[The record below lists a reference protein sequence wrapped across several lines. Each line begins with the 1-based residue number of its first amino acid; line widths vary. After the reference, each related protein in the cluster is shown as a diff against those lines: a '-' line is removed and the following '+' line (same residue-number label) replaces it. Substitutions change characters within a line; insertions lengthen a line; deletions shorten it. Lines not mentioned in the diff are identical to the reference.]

1 MAGVKDLRNPNH
13 MLRVERSSFT
23 GQVADITSN
32 LKVAYHSIIQGD
44 GSVYKAHP
52 YDQRSGVAHT
62 YLRNSSGIGMS
73 IAAMG
78 GNPDY
83 WSVPVK
89 DVQVDALAKEIANVG
104 KAWGWSPSDINIKNV
119 MTHAEAASGKD
130 GLLPKNDNYG
140 PTMWGGDGT
149 RWDLLRLKKG
159 GKDGEGGNIIRA
171 KARAY
176 MGGDSTVKEIDGTTT
191 SPKTAATLVQQPR
204 VMALGQIYL
213 RQSRKKRR
221 KTPLLL
227 ELSQSKQQLTNFKE
241 AFGGGFSESLNPAPP
256 APAPTSTASSGAGVS
271 MSATDTAVNQQI
283 TAMNV
288 LKEKASPG

>member
-1 MAGVKDLRNPNH
+1 MAGG
-13 MLRVERSSFT
+13 ERFKKPKPYAKGGKIFLHWT
-23 GQVADITSN
+23 GGGYNFKS
-32 LKVAYHSIIQGD
+32 KGSHHSIIQGD

-191 SPKTAATLVQQPR
+191 SPKTAATPGAAAPSDSSGTDLPETEQKEEKKNTIATR
-204 VMALGQIYL
+204 VESIKAAINKL
-213 RQSRKKRR
+213 
-221 KTPLLL
+221 
-227 ELSQSKQQLTNFKE
+227 KE

-256 APAPTSTASSGAGVS
+256 ASCSY
-271 MSATDTAVNQQI
+271 
-283 TAMNV
+283 
-288 LKEKASPG
+288 